1 MREIPNLG
9 DKNKEPPLCYP
20 YSIKARSLVHAH
32 LGRMELPPDTLKLD
46 LNLILEK
53 SPMLVQEMISCV
65 AQLIAMAKAGR
76 SKSNG

>member
-1 MREIPNLG
+1 MRELPNLG

-20 YSIKARSLVHAH
+20 YSIKARSLIHAH
-32 LGRMELPPDTLKLD
+32 LSRMELNPHMKQD
-46 LNLILEK
+46 LELILQK

-76 SKSNG
+76 SK